1 MVIDTVDGKDNQ
13 EEDIKIIGLLL
24 PLADVRL
31 LLLPHVD
38 VVNIG
43 DVTQFEAV
51 KHF

>member
-1 MVIDTVDGKDNQ
+1 MARKTMEVGDITS
-13 EEDIKIIGLLL
+13 IKIIGLLL

-38 VVNIG
+38 VMNVG
-43 DVTQFEAV
+43 VVTQLEAV

>member
-1 MVIDTVDGKDNQ
+1 MI
-13 EEDIKIIGLLL
+13 ELLL

-51 KHF
+51 KYF

>member
-1 MVIDTVDGKDNQ
+1 MI
-13 EEDIKIIGLLL
+13 ELLL

-38 VVNIG
+38 VMNVG
-43 DVTQFEAV
+43 VVTQFEAV